1 MSGAWLAAFSLPD
14 WIAMGWF
21 LTCWVGYGWVVEHGP
36 LGSTRGLLG
45 ASHGFRLEWGRQM
58 LRRDNRISDVA
69 LIGNLTQNVSFYAN
83 TTIYVIAGLLALL
96 GTMPSDPCF
105 KSVCSA
111 PQECNLFG
119 GPEPGGAAMHKENGN
134 CLALIA
140 HWHVDHCANTD
151 TQRAIEIV
159 QRALVGQGV
168 PNYQRVAID
177 EWLVQAPK
185 LVKPV
190 STGDAHHTRC
200 GPVCFNV
207 DRLNVM
213 VDGSKPGS
221 VRGEGPTNDGRGARR
236 HLLCAATA
244 ADYLTD
250 LNKSGLEFS

>member
-1 MSGAWLAAFSLPD
+1 M
-14 WIAMGWF
+14 
-21 LTCWVGYGWVVEHGP
+21 
-36 LGSTRGLLG
+36 
-45 ASHGFRLEWGRQM
+45 
-58 LRRDNRISDVA
+58 RD
-69 LIGNLTQNVSFYAN
+69 F
-83 TTIYVIAGLLALL
+83 TIYDVLALL
-96 GTMPSDPCF
+96 GTMPSDPCL

-140 HWHVDHCANTD
+140 HWHVDHCANTNS
-151 TQRAIEIV
+151 QRAIEIV
-159 QRALVGQGV
+159 QRALVRQGV

-177 EWLVQAPK
+177 EWLVQTPK

-207 DRLNVM
+207 DRLDVM

-250 LNKSGLEFS
+250 LNKSSLEFS

>member
-1 MSGAWLAAFSLPD
+1 MAGYTENYRDLADRPAILEIVTAVLGPDPAFHYL
-14 WIAMGWF
+14 
-21 LTCWVGYGWVVEHGP
+21 
-36 LGSTRGLLG
+36 
-45 ASHGFRLEWGRQM
+45 
-58 LRRDNRISDVA
+58 
-69 LIGNLTQNVSFYAN
+69 NVIRN
-83 TTIYVIAGLLALL
+83 
-96 GTMPSDPCF
+96 
-105 KSVCSA
+105 
-111 PQECNLFG
+111 
-119 GPEPGGAAMHKENGN
+119 EPGQA
-134 CLALIA
+134 IA
-140 HWHVDHCANTD
+140 HWHVDHCANTN

-159 QRALVGQGV
+159 QRALVRQGV

-177 EWLVQAPK
+177 EWLVQTPK